1 MSSDR
6 TALESLKIDRSQAVR
21 KSGIPWLAMV
31 VFVSIA
37 GAALWWW
44 QREPLQAVRTARV
57 REAMAGAANSSAP
70 QTLLNA
76 SGYVTARRA
85 ATVSSKVMG
94 KVMEVLIEEGMTV
107 ESGQILARL
116 DDSNVQAGLRLAEAR
131 VESARKMKDELE
143 PSLAFAKKELIRF
156 TELREG
162 RAVSQSDV
170 ARAESVMREFEA
182 RMDRLAAD
190 IAVAERQVDDWK
202 QQVADMVI
210 RAPFAGVVTTKNAQP
225 GELISPMSAG
235 GFTRTGIGTIVDMNS
250 LEIEVDVNEGYI
262 NRVKPGQ
269 PAEATLDAYAD
280 WRIPCKVI
288 AIIPTA
294 DRQKA
299 TVKVRIGFEKPDA
312 RIFLDMGVKVAFHT
326 APTTEVNPSPANP
339 AVRSLLIPAS
349 AVQTN
354 GDRSIVWVVR
364 DDRVERRAIT
374 VGRTAQDEA
383 AVASGLNAGEVVV
396 LQPPPGLTDGGK
408 VKISQ
413 P

>member
-1 MSSDR
+1 MASDR
-6 TALESLKIDRSQAVR
+6 NALESLKIDRSQPVR
-21 KSGIPWLAMV
+21 KSGLPLA
-31 VFVSIA
+31 VFLGCTVLA
-37 GAALWWW
+37 GVGYWWW
-44 QREPLQAVRTARV
+44 QRDPAPAVRTARV
-57 REAMAGAANSSAP
+57 REVLVGAANSSAP

-76 SGYVTARRA
+76 SGYVNARRA

-94 KVMEVLIEEGMTV
+94 KVMEVLIEEGMMV

-143 PSLAFAKKELIRF
+143 PSLAFAKKEFIRF

-170 ARAESVMREFEA
+170 ARAESVVREFEA
-182 RMDRLAAD
+182 RMERLAAD
-190 IAVAERQVDDWK
+190 IAVAERQVDDWN
-202 QQVADMVI
+202 QQVADMII

-262 NRVKPGQ
+262 NRVKPGL

-280 WRIPCKVI
+280 WHIPCKVI

-299 TVKVRIGFEKPDA
+299 TVKVRIGFDKPDA
-312 RIFLDMGVKVAFHT
+312 RIFPDMGVKVAFHT
-326 APTTEVNPSPANP
+326 ASPSELNPSPGVAATRNL
-339 AVRSLLIPAS
+339 VIPAS
-349 AVQTN
+349 AVQTS
-354 GDRSIVWVVR
+354 GDRSIVWVLR
-364 DDRVERRAIT
+364 DDRVERRAISVSRIT
-374 VGRTAQDEA
+374 QDEA
-383 AVASGLNAGEVVV
+383 SVVSGLNAGEIVV

-408 VKISQ
+408 VKTST

>member
-1 MSSDR
+1 MASDR
-6 TALESLKIDRSQAVR
+6 NALESLKIDRSQPVR
-21 KSGIPWLAMV
+21 KSGLPLA
-31 VFVSIA
+31 VFLVCTVLA
-37 GAALWWW
+37 GGGYWWW
-44 QREPLQAVRTARV
+44 QRDPAQAVRTARV
-57 REAMAGAANSSAP
+57 REVLVGAADSSAP

-76 SGYVTARRA
+76 SGYVNARRA

-143 PSLAFAKKELIRF
+143 PSLAFAKKEFIRF

-170 ARAESVMREFEA
+170 ARAESVVREFEA
-182 RMDRLAAD
+182 RMERLAAD
-190 IAVAERQVDDWK
+190 IAVAERQVDDWN
-202 QQVADMVI
+202 QQVADMII

-262 NRVKPGQ
+262 NRVKPGL

-280 WRIPCKVI
+280 WHIPCKVI

-299 TVKVRIGFEKPDA
+299 TVKVRIGFDKPDA
-312 RIFLDMGVKVAFHT
+312 RIFPDMGVKVAFH
-326 APTTEVNPSPANP
+326 AASPSELNPSPGVAATRNL
-339 AVRSLLIPAS
+339 VIPAS
-349 AVQTN
+349 AVQTS
-354 GDRSIVWVVR
+354 GDRSIVWVLR
-364 DDRVERRAIT
+364 DDRVERRAISVSRIT
-374 VGRTAQDEA
+374 QDEA
-383 AVASGLNAGEVVV
+383 SVVSGLNAGEIVV

-408 VKISQ
+408 VKTST

>member
-1 MSSDR
+1 M
-6 TALESLKIDRSQAVR
+6 R
-21 KSGIPWLAMV
+21 KSGVPWL
-31 VFVSIA
+31 FVLICMAVA
-37 GAALWWW
+37 GAAFWWW
-44 QREPLQAVRTARV
+44 QREPSQAVRTARV
-57 REAMAGAANSSAP
+57 REVMEGAAGASAP

-131 VESARKMKDELE
+131 VESARKMKDEQE
-143 PSLAFAKKELIRF
+143 PSLAFAKNELIRF

-182 RMDRLAAD
+182 RMERLAAD

-202 QQVADMVI
+202 QQVADMII

-225 GELISPMSAG
+225 GELISPMAAG

-262 NRVKPGQ
+262 NRVKPSQ

-299 TVKVRIGFEKPDA
+299 TVKVRIGFEKPDP
-312 RIFLDMGVKVAFHT
+312 RIFPDMGVKVAFRT
-326 APTTEVNPSPANP
+326 PPAAETNPSPAN
-339 AVRSLLIPAS
+339 AAARSLLIPAS

-364 DDRVERRAIT
+364 DERVERRAIT
-374 VGRTAQDEA
+374 VSRTTQDGA
-383 AVASGLNAGEVVV
+383 TVASGLNAGEVVI

>member
-1 MSSDR
+1 M
-6 TALESLKIDRSQAVR
+6 R
-21 KSGIPWLAMV
+21 KSGVPWL
-31 VFVSIA
+31 FVLICMAVA
-37 GAALWWW
+37 GAAFWWW
-44 QREPLQAVRTARV
+44 QREPSQAVRTARV
-57 REAMAGAANSSAP
+57 REVMEGAAGASAP

-131 VESARKMKDELE
+131 VESARKMKDEQE

-182 RMDRLAAD
+182 RMERLAAD

-202 QQVADMVI
+202 QQVADMII

-225 GELISPMSAG
+225 GELISPMAAG

-262 NRVKPGQ
+262 NRVNPGQ

-299 TVKVRIGFEKPDA
+299 TVKVRIGFEKPDP
-312 RIFLDMGVKVAFHT
+312 RIFPDMGVKVAFHT
-326 APTTEVNPSPANP
+326 APTTEVNPSPANA

-364 DDRVERRAIT
+364 DERVERRAIT
-374 VGRTAQDEA
+374 VSRTAQDEA
-383 AVASGLNAGEVVV
+383 TVASGLNAGEVVV

-408 VKISQ
+408 VKVSQ

>member
-21 KSGIPWLAMV
+21 RSGIPWLALIVLM
-31 VFVSIA
+31 SIA

-57 REAMAGAANSSAP
+57 REAMAGAGNSSAA

-94 KVMEVLIEEGMTV
+94 RVMEVLIEEGMTV

-170 ARAESVMREFEA
+170 ARAESVVREFEA

-299 TVKVRIGFEKPDA
+299 TVKVRIGFEKPDP
-312 RIFLDMGVKVAFHT
+312 RIFPDMGVKVAFHT
-326 APTTEVNPSPANP
+326 APTTEINPSPANA

-349 AVQTN
+349 AVQTS

-364 DDRVERRAIT
+364 DERVERRAIT
-374 VGRTAQDEA
+374 VSRTAQDEA
-383 AVASGLNAGEVVV
+383 TVASGLNAGEVVV

-408 VKISQ
+408 VKVSQ

>member
-6 TALESLKIDRSQAVR
+6 TALESLKIDRSQPIR
-21 KSGIPWLAMV
+21 KSGVPWL
-31 VFVSIA
+31 FVLICMAVA
-37 GAALWWW
+37 GAAFWWW
-44 QREPLQAVRTARV
+44 QREPSQAVRTARV
-57 REAMAGAANSSAP
+57 REVMEGAADASAT

-143 PSLAFAKKELIRF
+143 PSLAFANKELIRF

-182 RMDRLAAD
+182 RMERLAAD

-202 QQVADMVI
+202 QQVADMII

-262 NRVKPGQ
+262 NRVNPGQ

-299 TVKVRIGFEKPDA
+299 TVKVRIGFEKPDP
-312 RIFLDMGVKVAFHT
+312 RIFPDMGVKVAFRASPAAET
-326 APTTEVNPSPANP
+326 NPSPAN
-339 AVRSLLIPAS
+339 AAARSLLIPAS
-349 AVQTN
+349 AVQTS

-364 DDRVERRAIT
+364 DERVERRAIT
-374 VGRTAQDEA
+374 VSRTTQDGTT
-383 AVASGLNAGEVVV
+383 VASGLNAGEIVI